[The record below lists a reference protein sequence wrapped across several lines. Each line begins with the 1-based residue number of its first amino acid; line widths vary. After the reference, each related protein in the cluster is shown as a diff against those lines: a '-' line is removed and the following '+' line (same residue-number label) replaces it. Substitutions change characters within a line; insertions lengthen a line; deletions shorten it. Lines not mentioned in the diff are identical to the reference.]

1 MGEKSKMTSR
11 GARFCPRIAPP
22 YAARGPAPHRRL
34 APRAHPAVRA
44 IRHLAC
50 AEARQKPASR
60 SRGVWGAQHAS
71 DRRTQEFPNDGRGV
85 LLRQLAAMGTL

>member
-1 MGEKSKMTSR
+1 MGEKSKMNSG

-50 AEARQKPASR
+50 AELDISPRAAPEAF
-60 SRGVWGAQHAS
+60 GEPN
-71 DRRTQEFPNDGRGV
+71 TQVTGGHKSSPTMVEVSF
-85 LLRQLAAMGTL
+85 